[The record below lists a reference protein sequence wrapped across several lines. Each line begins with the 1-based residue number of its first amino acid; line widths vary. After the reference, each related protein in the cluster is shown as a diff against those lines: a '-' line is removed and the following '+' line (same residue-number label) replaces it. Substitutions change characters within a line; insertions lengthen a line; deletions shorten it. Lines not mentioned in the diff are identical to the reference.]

1 MSNNQH
7 EADIYQCPL
16 AKPVE
21 ATQLTIGDLHANA
34 MFFLYF
40 LAEKGIVKISD
51 AHYEC
56 LKNIYLKHPASAP
69 DREPSEQP
77 LTSEDIIQFN
87 QIIDGLEADAK
98 PLVRLIGD
106 EICDR
111 GQNDY
116 FIFKILK
123 KLKQSNIPY
132 EILLSN
138 HSIEFLIAYEY
149 LVGNDVANLG
159 APNIDFSGQAKSL
172 NNMRMLIQ
180 EGLITREEMDE
191 LVNDVY
197 KPGLKL
203 LSYSISGNDI
213 TLYSHAGIDLKT
225 IRYMALKF
233 RQYGVVYQDASIE
246 ELAHTIDAINE
257 VFAEHVRLGMVHQLP
272 VNLTA
277 RPNSKEDPIT
287 FALWNREY
295 SGLKRDKAHKGYN
308 VFYVHGHDSQEP
320 THENIIN
327 LDGVLAKGIAANI
340 GDYNSRIFATKG
352 GPLPGVANDIAEAK
366 LHSRHQ
372 AILNKID
379 AIFASLQNMVG
390 KENYHNSK
398 EALDKAGKL
407 ITDLQK
413 ARDTYEEQ
421 LKNGVPYL
429 KAGFQFKRKCEHAIE
444 DVRTVLERDL
454 GWGDFLTNLLK
465 ALMNAVI
472 QIFTSNPNAL
482 FTASRSK
489 AGVTLDH
496 MEVELN
502 LKRSL

>member
-1 MSNNQH
+1 MTNNQH

-16 AKPVE
+16 ATPVD
-21 ATQLTIGDLHANA
+21 ATQFTVGDLHANS
-34 MFFLYF
+34 MLFLYF

-51 AHYEC
+51 AHYER

-77 LTSEDIIQFN
+77 LASEDIIEFN
-87 QIIDGLEADAK
+87 QIIDGLEAGEK

-123 KLKQSNIPY
+123 KLKQSGIPY

-149 LVGNDVANLG
+149 LIGNDVTNLG
-159 APNIDFSGQAKSL
+159 APNINFSGQAKSL

-180 EGLITREEMDE
+180 EGLITREEIDE
-191 LVNDVY
+191 LVKDVY
-197 KPGLKL
+197 KPGLRL

-233 RQYGVVYQDASIE
+233 RQYGVVYQDGSIE
-246 ELAHTIDAINE
+246 ELARTIDAINE

-272 VNLTA
+272 VNLTL
-277 RPNSKEDPIT
+277 RPNAKDDPIT

-295 SGLKRDKAHKGYN
+295 SELKRNKQHKGYN

-340 GDYNSRIFATKG
+340 GDYTGRVFATNG
-352 GPLPGVANDIAEAK
+352 GPLSGVANEIAEAK
-366 LHSRHQ
+366 LHARHQ
-372 AILNKID
+372 VILNKID
-379 AIFASLQNMVG
+379 AIFAELQNRIG
-390 KENYHNSK
+390 KENQHNNT

-407 ITDLQK
+407 ITALQK
-413 ARDTYEEQ
+413 ARDKYEEQ
-421 LKNGVPYL
+421 LKNGIPYL

-465 ALMNAVI
+465 TLMNVVI
-472 QIFTSNPNAL
+472 QVFTSNPNAL
-482 FTASRSK
+482 FTANRSK
-489 AGVTLDH
+489 AAVALDQ
-496 MEVELN
+496 MEVDLN
-502 LKRSL
+502 LKHSP